1 MKIHYLPIKTFASTL
16 PLMIDW
22 NGVNVKKSSSF
33 FKDEL
38 LTLELLVMDSLNLWL
53 VGRYFPVAGVTEK
66 FSRNLHSPICNL
78 LTRARKSLLQVQ

>member
-1 MKIHYLPIKTFASTL
+1 MVNYYLPIKNFESTL
-16 PLMIDW
+16 PLMIAW

-38 LTLELLVMDSLNLWL
+38 TLELHVMDSLNLWL
-53 VGRYFPVAGVTEK
+53 VGRYFPVVGVNEK
-66 FSRNLHSPICNL
+66 FSWNLHSPTCNL